1 MVDNTNEE
9 IEREEEL
16 EPTPYQNKY
25 RANLEEPKFGDDD
38 QEVEYDDP
46 VEATR
51 LQLEKNMI
59 YKSCPRLKK
68 S

>member
-25 RANLEEPKFGDDD
+25 MADLEEP
-38 QEVEYDDP
+38 
-46 VEATR
+46 
-51 LQLEKNMI
+51 
-59 YKSCPRLKK
+59 
-68 S
+68 